1 MPLYFMEKSRGN
13 EFINYEYGTIG
24 KVLARDGRGISNIKS
39 IEVMETI
46 LTPKEGEE
54 LIIGVFQSHDIRING
69 GADFKKNLA
78 ERTEQ
83 LCVGFTEEEDSYPIK
98 LISVIYDC
106 LRIDEKHIKEMV
118 YEHGNDALSRITF
131 FPHTSTPDY
140 AQRKFALESSL
151 ERYDSEKLAMCTIED
166 SFLPGMRR
174 EYEELEELRKIYG
187 LTRTEAL
194 WQFVLKRAIE
204 CKEARPIRGKSKLAD
219 NIESF
224 LSFLKGEDADKRE
237 DAKSGQKV

>member
-1 MPLYFMEKSRGN
+1 MENSAEDAIK
-13 EFINYEYGTIG
+13 YEYGAIG
-24 KVLARDGRGISNIKS
+24 KVLAREGRGLSNTKS

-54 LIIGVFQSHDIRING
+54 LIVGVFQSHDIRING

-83 LCVGFTEEEDSYPIK
+83 LCVGFTGEEDSYPVK

-118 YEHGNDALSRITF
+118 YEHGNDVLSRITF
-131 FPHTSTPDY
+131 FPHTNIPSYKQKRFLFD
-140 AQRKFALESSL
+140 
-151 ERYDSEKLAMCTIED
+151 DSMQMYEAEKLATCTIDNEV
-166 SFLPGMRR
+166 LPQ
-174 EYEELEELRKIYG
+174 LRKDCEAFEAARATYG

-204 CKEARPIRGKSKLAD
+204 RKEARPIRGKSKLAD

-224 LSFLKGEDADKRE
+224 LSFLKGEN
-237 DAKSGQKV
+237 AKSGQKV